1 MELVIA
7 EKPSVARD
15 LARVLGVRA
24 TSGATSFE
32 GDRYVITWC
41 IGHLVEL
48 DEPASYNPAWKAWRL
63 DLLPMLP
70 AEFHL
75 RAAPHAIAQLRAV
88 EKLLRDKRFA
98 AVINACDAGREGELI
113 FRYVYQHANSRL
125 AVRRLWISSLTDDA
139 IRRGMSSLRAGS
151 DLVPLADAARSRS
164 EADWLVGM
172 NATRAITARGRI
184 GGHDT
189 LWSIGRVQTP
199 TLAMLVERERE
210 LRAFV
215 PTPYWEVRASLPGFT
230 ATWRDGALSRLGS
243 TEIAD
248 ALVARDTRVGS
259 AVVERVRGKTVREPP
274 PQLFDLTSLQ
284 RTANRRFG
292 FSAQRTLELAQALY
306 ERHKLLTYPRTDSR
320 HLSQDVA
327 AELAT
332 PFAALADVPE
342 YAPFAQQ
349 LIATPA
355 MWQRANRRV
364 VDDTKVSDHHAII
377 PTGASIRL
385 GSLDR
390 DEARLFDLVARRF
403 LGAFFPD
410 AEFASTEAWLRVD
423 AQASGA
429 SSANAAASNAPRFR
443 EATDGDRDGF
453 VTLLPP
459 PPDRYLARGRVRLVA
474 GWQDVAGIDPMRA
487 RADESRGRS
496 EARDHD
502 ARDEEREPTA
512 ALPPLVEG
520 QVLPGTFASHAKQT
534 TPPPRYTE
542 ATLLGAME
550 TAGKRI
556 DDEGL
561 RAAMKDTGLGT
572 PATRASIIETL
583 LRREYIARDKN
594 NLVATPLGES
604 LIAQIPIA
612 SLASA
617 ELTGT
622 WEARLAAIA
631 RGKDTRA
638 AFMADIARYVTQ
650 IVDAVRG
657 APAPPAPP
665 AGSSPPPAWQSRGK
679 GKRPRGRKGSWKG
692 GSSGAYPRS
701 TPSGTFSRKSTSTD
715 AGTLPRRSTSTDAGT
730 LPRRSTSTDAGTLP
744 RRSTSTDAG
753 TFPRKSTS
761 TDAGTFPRESATTGG
776 TPAKPKKPRKSRA
789 KSANAATATSSSSM
803 PSSRT
808 PTGSPSSMPSHT
820 PNASTSI
827 ASPSSPRTSAAM
839 RASSMPASSRTES
852 STRADLSVESTAWL
866 SELVLAMAPD
876 KKS

>member
-15 LARVLGVRA
+15 LARVLGVRP
-24 TSGATSFE
+24 TSGSTSFAS
-32 GDRYVITWC
+32 DRYVITWC

-48 DEPASYNPAWKAWRL
+48 EEPAAYNPAWKAWRL

-70 AEFHL
+70 DSFRL
-75 RAAPHAIAQLRAV
+75 RGASHAIAQLRAV

-125 AVRRLWISSLTDDA
+125 PIRRLWISSLTDDA
-139 IRRGMSSLRAGS
+139 IRRGMSQLRPGAE
-151 DLVPLADAARSRS
+151 LVPLADAARSRS

-184 GGHDT
+184 GGGAART
-189 LWSIGRVQTP
+189 TSVVLSIGRVQTP
-199 TLAMLVERERE
+199 TLAMIVERERE

-215 PTPYWEVRASLPGFT
+215 PVPYWEVRAQLSGFV
-230 ATWRDGALSRLGS
+230 ATWREGALSRIA
-243 TEIAD
+243 TREVAD
-248 ALVARDTRVGS
+248 AIVSRDAQVGS
-259 AVVERVRGKTVREPP
+259 ALVERVRAKTVREPP

-320 HLSQDVA
+320 HLSKDVA

-332 PFAALADVPE
+332 PIAALANVAD

-349 LIATPA
+349 LIATPS

-377 PTGASIRL
+377 PTGAPVHL

-390 DEARLFDLVARRF
+390 DEVRLFDLVARRF

-410 AEFASTEAWLRVD
+410 AEFAATEAWLRV
-423 AQASGA
+423 GA
-429 SSANAAASNAPRFR
+429 PAPHRPLR
-443 EATDGDRDGF
+443 EATDGDREAF
-453 VTLLPP
+453 VTQLPAM
-459 PPDRYLARGRVRLVA
+459 PDRYLARGRVRTVA
-474 GWQDVAGIDPMRA
+474 GWQEVAGIEPA
-487 RADESRGRS
+487 G
-496 EARDHD
+496 RDHAGRD
-502 ARDEEREPTA
+502 ADGRDDDREPTT

-520 QVLPGTFASHAKQT
+520 QVLEARFAAHDKQT

-556 DDEGL
+556 DDESL

-583 LRREYIARDKN
+583 LRREYIARDRKH
-594 NLVATPLGES
+594 LVATPLGES

-612 SLASA
+612 SLASP
-617 ELTGT
+617 ELTGS

-631 RGKDTRA
+631 RGQETRA
-638 AFMADIARYVTQ
+638 AFMADISRYVQ
-650 IVDAVRG
+650 HIVDAVRG

-665 AGSSPPPAWQSRGK
+665 PGSSPPPAWQSR
-679 GKRPRGRKGSWKG
+679 S
-692 GSSGAYPRS
+692 
-701 TPSGTFSRKSTSTD
+701 
-715 AGTLPRRSTSTDAGT
+715 
-730 LPRRSTSTDAGTLP
+730 
-744 RRSTSTDAG
+744 
-753 TFPRKSTS
+753 
-761 TDAGTFPRESATTGG
+761 
-776 TPAKPKKPRKSRA
+776 
-789 KSANAATATSSSSM
+789 
-803 PSSRT
+803 
-808 PTGSPSSMPSHT
+808 
-820 PNASTSI
+820 
-827 ASPSSPRTSAAM
+827 
-839 RASSMPASSRTES
+839 
-852 STRADLSVESTAWL
+852 
-866 SELVLAMAPD
+866 
-876 KKS
+876 